1 LPSVKRKKS
10 KKKPRR
16 QVRRDNIPAITDE
29 PEVTLPKNIKLGDL
43 EIVQP
48 RIMQVLAS
56 ITVGDLVYSGIIMKA
71 FGWNKRRSLEYLD
84 KLEQL
89 KYLTSRKELV
99 RSPKGFV
106 TTARVF
112 TRVK

>member
-1 LPSVKRKKS
+1 MPSVKRKKS

-29 PEVTLPKNIKLGDL
+29 PEVTLPKNIKLGDF

-56 ITVGDLVYSGIIMKA
+56 IKLEDLVYSGIIMQK

-89 KYLTSRKELV
+89 GYLTSKKELI

-106 TTARVF
+106 TPARVF
-112 TRVK
+112 TRIK

>member
-1 LPSVKRKKS
+1 LPPVKKKKS
-10 KKKPRR
+10 RR
-16 QVRRDNIPAITDE
+16 QVRRDNIPPLTDD
-29 PEVTLPKNIKLGDL
+29 PEVTLPKNIKLGDI

-48 RIMQVLAS
+48 RIMQVLAA
-56 ITVGDLVYSGIIMKA
+56 IDVGDLVYSGIIMKK

-84 KLEQL
+84 KLEHL
-89 KYLTSRKELV
+89 KYLTSKKELV
-99 RSPKGFV
+99 RSSKGFV

>member
-1 LPSVKRKKS
+1 MKQKKQ
-10 KKKPRR
+10 RH
-16 QVRRDNIPAITDE
+16 QVRRNLTFPT
-29 PEVTLPKNIKLGDL
+29 TKLGDV

-48 RIMQVLAS
+48 RIQQVLES
-56 ITVGDLVYSGIIMKA
+56 ITIGDLVYSGIIMKR

-89 KYLTSRKELV
+89 GYLTSKKELI

-106 TTARVF
+106 TPARVF
-112 TRVK
+112 KRIK

>member
-1 LPSVKRKKS
+1 MPHVKKKKS
-10 KKKPRR
+10 KKPRR
-16 QVRRDNIPAITDE
+16 QVRRDKVPPLEDE
-29 PEVTLPKNIKLGDL
+29 PKVTLPKNVKLGDF

-48 RIMQVLAS
+48 RIMQVLES
-56 ITVGDLVYSGIIMKA
+56 IKLGDLVYSGIIMQR

-89 KYLTSRKELV
+89 GYLTSKKELI

-106 TTARVF
+106 TPARVF
-112 TRVK
+112 TRIK

>member
-1 LPSVKRKKS
+1 MPHVKKKKS
-10 KKKPRR
+10 KNPRR
-16 QVRRDNIPAITDE
+16 QVRRDNIPSITDE
-29 PEVTLPKNIKLGDL
+29 PKVTLPKNVKLGDF

-48 RIMQVLAS
+48 RVMQVLES
-56 ITVGDLVYSGIIMKA
+56 IKLEDLVYSGIIMQK

-89 KYLTSRKELV
+89 GYLTSKKELI

-106 TTARVF
+106 TPARVF
-112 TRVK
+112 RRIK

>member
-1 LPSVKRKKS
+1 MSHVK

-16 QVRRDNIPAITDE
+16 QVRRDKIPPLEDE
-29 PEVTLPKNIKLGDL
+29 PKVTLPKNVKLGDF

-48 RIMQVLAS
+48 RIMQVLES
-56 ITVGDLVYSGIIMKA
+56 IKLGDLVYSGIIMQR

-89 KYLTSRKELV
+89 GYLASKKELI

-106 TTARVF
+106 TPARVF
-112 TRVK
+112 TRIK

>member
-1 LPSVKRKKS
+1 MPHVKKKKS
-10 KKKPRR
+10 KKSRR
-16 QVRRDNIPAITDE
+16 QVRRDKVPPLEDE
-29 PEVTLPKNIKLGDL
+29 PKVTLPKNVKLGDF

-48 RIMQVLAS
+48 RIMQVLES
-56 ITVGDLVYSGIIMKA
+56 IKLGDLVYSGIIMQR

-89 KYLTSRKELV
+89 GYLTSKKELI

-106 TTARVF
+106 TPARVF
-112 TRVK
+112 TRIK

>member
-1 LPSVKRKKS
+1 MPHVKKKKS
-10 KKKPRR
+10 KKPRR
-16 QVRRDNIPAITDE
+16 QVRRDKVPPLEDE
-29 PEVTLPKNIKLGDL
+29 PNVKLGDF

-48 RIMQVLAS
+48 RIMQVLES
-56 ITVGDLVYSGIIMKA
+56 IKLGDLVYSGIIMKR

-89 KYLTSRKELV
+89 GYLTSKKELI

-106 TTARVF
+106 TPARVF
-112 TRVK
+112 TRIK

>member
-1 LPSVKRKKS
+1 MPHVKKK
-10 KKKPRR
+10 KLKKPRR
-16 QVRRDNIPAITDE
+16 QVRRDKVPPLEDE
-29 PEVTLPKNIKLGDL
+29 PKVTLPKNVKLGDF

-48 RIMQVLAS
+48 RIMQVLES
-56 ITVGDLVYSGIIMKA
+56 IKLGDLVYSGIIMQR

-89 KYLTSRKELV
+89 GYLTSKKELI

-106 TTARVF
+106 TPARVF
-112 TRVK
+112 TRIK